1 MASAARAA
9 IAVAAIVVYANSL
22 SGVFTF
28 DDVAAI
34 TGNESIRRLWPL
46 SGPLSPPARGE
57 PVAGRP
63 LVNLSF
69 AINYAVGGLDVT
81 GYHVVNIA
89 LHVAC
94 ALLLFALIRHSLAS
108 DEQVSAASATHVA
121 FAAALIWTVHPLL
134 TETVTYVS
142 QRTELMASLFYLLT
156 LYGSAR
162 GRTALAIVACALGMA
177 CKETMVTAPLMV
189 VLYDRVFTYPSLR
202 DAFRARWRL
211 YAGLA
216 ATWLLLAALISS
228 GPRWESA
235 GFATGISPW
244 TYLLNQSVLIVE
256 YLKRVVW
263 PVRLVLDYGEPR
275 AFTLADVAWQA
286 ALVVALLVVTGVALL
301 KRPAAG
307 FAAAAF
313 FLILAPTTSI
323 VPIATEVGAERRM
336 YLPLAALIVLVVVAA
351 RTALLH
357 VGRGPGRELRR
368 GPSWYAG
375 GALALAVIPLA
386 VLTIQRNSDYAD
398 ERRLWET
405 TLERWPTARAHRN
418 YATVLKRAG
427 YRDEVIDHLR
437 LSLDGHPEGRYALGF
452 ELFEQG
458 RYAEAIDELRQFT
471 VDVPNDRFVTTA
483 RGLVAESLQ
492 RLGRLDEAIQE
503 YEGVAAASPQSEPA
517 WRGLGLALAQAGR
530 HGEAIA
536 ALERA
541 IALDAANGA
550 ARRAIA
556 ALLVQEDK
564 PADALPHAE
573 AAVRLA
579 PSDSAARFV
588 SGVALIGV
596 GRMAEAERAL
606 RAAIELDPSN
616 RDARDLLSR
625 VEALR

>member
-1 MASAARAA
+1 
-9 IAVAAIVVYANSL
+9 
-22 SGVFTF
+22 
-28 DDVAAI
+28 
-34 TGNESIRRLWPL
+34 
-46 SGPLSPPARGE
+46 
-57 PVAGRP
+57 
-63 LVNLSF
+63 
-69 AINYAVGGLDVT
+69 
-81 GYHVVNIA
+81 
-89 LHVAC
+89 
-94 ALLLFALIRHSLAS
+94 
-108 DEQVSAASATHVA
+108 
-121 FAAALIWTVHPLL
+121 
-134 TETVTYVS
+134 
-142 QRTELMASLFYLLT
+142 MASLFYLLT
-156 LYGSAR
+156 LYASAR
-162 GRTALAIVACALGMA
+162 GRHALAVVACALGMA
-177 CKETMVTAPLMV
+177 CKETMVTAPVMV
-189 VLYDRVFTYPSLR
+189 VLYDRVFAYPSLR

-211 YAGLA
+211 YVGLA

-244 TYLLNQSVLIVE
+244 TYLLNQSVVIVE

-286 ALVVALLVVTGVALL
+286 ALVVTLLVLTGVALL

-336 YLPLAALIVLVVVAA
+336 YLPLAALIAFVVVAA
-351 RTALLH
+351 RAALLH
-357 VGRGPGRELRR
+357 ATRSPGRELRR
-368 GPSWYAG
+368 GTAQEMRRGPSWSA
-375 GALALAVIPLA
+375 GALALVVIPLA

-437 LSLDGHPEGRYALGF
+437 LSLDGHPEGRYALGY

-458 RYAEAIDELRQFT
+458 RFAEAIEELRRFA

-503 YEGVAAASPQSEPA
+503 YEGVTAAWPQSEPA

-530 HGEAIA
+530 HREAIA

-541 IALDAANGA
+541 IALDAANGGT
-550 ARRAIA
+550 RRAIA
-556 ALLVQEDK
+556 SLLLQEDK
-564 PADALPHAE
+564 PSDALPHAE

-579 PSDSAARFV
+579 PSDPAARFV
-588 SGVALIGV
+588 TGVALIGV
-596 GRMAEAERAL
+596 GRIPEAEREL
-606 RAAIELDPSN
+606 RTAIELDPSN
-616 RDARDLLSR
+616 PDARDLLSR